1 MTAVLES
8 LKNKRKKVDELNQ
21 KIKTLKADLNK
32 MQDEHESSEIEAQ
45 QIRRRSRSDSIK
57 MEEMEL
63 SAVAKTVV
71 KDLDR
76 KLAERKAIMNEI
88 SANSETIKV
97 PSATYLSRGL
107 DLDRECRIKE
117 GIRRPCQTG
126 RKFG

>member
-8 LKNKRKKVDELNQ
+8 LKNKRNKVDELNQ
-21 KIKTLKADLNK
+21 KIKTMKADLSK
-32 MQDEHESSEIEAQ
+32 MQDEHESCEIEAQ
-45 QIRRRSRSDSIK
+45 QIKRRSRSDSIK

-71 KDLDR
+71 ENLDR

-117 GIRRPCQTG
+117 GIRRP
-126 RKFG
+126 